1 MVTDYQLTKNFW
13 LSEFEKQCLTPRGQ
27 DGVSIMNYLQILC
40 EEILQPVR
48 DWLNKPIT
56 VTSGYRSVLYEMK
69 KGRSGMSQHTQGKA
83 ADIVARDMDLIFLHI
98 AMYMDFD
105 QLIWEF
111 GNNEQP
117 NWIHVSYNP
126 AKKNR
131 KQILRSVKNK
141 NGKTVYLPISI
152 TNGVLSLL

>member
-1 MVTDYQLTKNFW
+1 
-13 LSEFEKQCLTPRGQ
+13 
-27 DGVSIMNYLQILC
+27 
-40 EEILQPVR
+40 
-48 DWLNKPIT
+48 
-56 VTSGYRSVLYEMK
+56 
-69 KGRSGMSQHTQGKA
+69 MSQHTQGKA
-83 ADIVARDMDLIFLHI
+83 ADIVCNDMDLVFSHI

-141 NGKTVYLPISI
+141 YGKTVYLHVHI
-152 TNGVLSLL
+152 TNGVLSL